1 MALLPIKRKEGTV
14 GGLNNLSRM
23 HDDMHDLV
31 RSFFGPNWN
40 WPTNWSGG
48 AAWPAIDVAD
58 HENEYLV
65 KAEVPGCKAEDIDI
79 SISGNVLTISGEKK
93 VEKEVK
99 EKDYY
104 HSERSFGS
112 FRRDLNLATD
122 VDSTKIEAECKNG
135 VLTVKLPK
143 SEKAKP
149 AKIKI
154 KG

>member
-1 MALLPIKRKEGTV
+1 MALLPVKRKEGTTS
-14 GGLNNLSRM
+14 GLNSLTRM

-31 RSFFGPNWN
+31 RSFFGPSWS
-40 WPTNWSGG
+40 WPTTWGSG
-48 AAWPAIDVAD
+48 AWPAIDVAD
-58 HENEYLV
+58 QENEYLV

-79 SISGNVLTISGEKK
+79 TVSGNVLTISGEKK
-93 VEKEVK
+93 EEKEVK

-122 VDSTKIEAECKNG
+122 VDTAKIKAECSNG

-149 AKIKI
+149 TKIEI

>member
-1 MALLPIKRKEGTV
+1 NQV
-14 GGLNNLSRM
+14 
-23 HDDMHDLV
+23 
-31 RSFFGPNWN
+31 
-40 WPTNWSGG
+40 
-48 AAWPAIDVAD
+48 AWPALDVAD
-58 HENEYLV
+58 HENEYVV

-79 SISGNVLTISGEKK
+79 AVSGNVLTISGEKRD
-93 VEKEVK
+93 EKEVK

-112 FRRDLNLATD
+112 FRRDLRLATD
-122 VDSTKIEAECKNG
+122 VDTTKIEAECKNG

-143 SEKAKP
+143 SEKALP